1 MSVRRYITVFFLFLM
16 LFGWLMDPA
25 IAQAE
30 PEPQSIKLYEWD
42 VMWETSPRTW
52 EDIASA
58 REGWEKV
65 DSRKSIPKLPEGVKS
80 AWIRIRLPEFNPNQ
94 PALYIQKLFANKVE
108 VVGDDGRKLFH
119 SSRDYYYDVYHIFV
133 PLELDY
139 KAVYIHLAAEKGR
152 LGIQLPVAVGEYE
165 RLQVEY
171 AKEGIT
177 EIVLGSAMILLAFIM
192 LICAIFLRGI
202 ELSSWLSLTLV
213 ILALGVV
220 MVTYSKFTYTFFS
233 DLGYISIM
241 LFDVAM
247 IVFFPSLTY
256 FFMRFLG
263 SGPYKL
269 IWRFFIFQ
277 IGYSALWL
285 ILFIV
290 FVIILRND
298 SHPIYTAFGINILSV
313 YMIIQFILLLIF
325 SISRA
330 IYKDKDA
337 IFFAIGFS
345 LFAIMSIGEVSW
357 FFFISRE
364 YDLFLWKWGVICFV
378 VCLILILGRRIAE
391 NHRRVISYAK
401 ELEMFNG
408 KLQQSEK
415 MEILSELAASVAHE
429 VRNPLQVTRGF
440 LQLLSGKTGT
450 KEQEYLNLA
459 LTELDRASEIITDFL
474 TFAKPELDEIQAL
487 DVADEL
493 RHIEGIL
500 MPMATMHGG
509 AIELDVNSDL
519 RIQGNSS
526 KFKQAFVNIIKNSIE
541 AFTEKGLIRIEA
553 YERESRVII
562 RIEDNG
568 IGMDEEEL
576 KRLGEPYFSNKTKG
590 TGLGLMVT
598 FRIIEV
604 MQGKLHIASK
614 KGVGTEII
622 VSFPSVSA
630 CKFKFKKEDS

>member
-30 PEPQSIKLYEWD
+30 PEPQSIKLYEWE
-42 VMWETSPRTW
+42 MQWETSPRMW
-52 EDIASA
+52 EDIAST

-80 AWIRIRLPEFNPNQ
+80 AWIRIRLPELDLNYTT
-94 PALYIQKLFANKVE
+94 LYFKKLYANAVE
-108 VVGDDGRKLFH
+108 IWGDDGRRLFH
-119 SSRDYYYDVYHIFV
+119 DERNYFYDVYHILL
-133 PLELDY
+133 PLDPNCRT
-139 KAVYIHLAAEKGR
+139 VYIHMTASIDR
-152 LGIQLPVAVGEYE
+152 IGIQLPVVMGEYQ
-165 RLQVEY
+165 QVQAEY
-171 AKEGIT
+171 AKEGIL
-177 EIVLGSAMILLAFIM
+177 EIVLGSAMILIALIM
-192 LICAIFLRGI
+192 LLCAIFLRGI
-202 ELSSWLSLTLV
+202 ELPSWLSLTLV
-213 ILALGVV
+213 IFSLGVISI
-220 MVTYSKFTYTFFS
+220 TYSKFTYMFF
-233 DLGYISIM
+233 DNFGHISVM
-241 LFDVAM
+241 LFDLAM
-247 IVFFPSLTY
+247 MLLFPCLTY

-263 SGPYKL
+263 NGPYKI
-269 IWRFFIFQ
+269 IWKFFIFQ
-277 IGYSALWL
+277 VVFSGVWL
-285 ILFIV
+285 LLFLYFFIIIEEPAHPLYTLFSFEV
-290 FVIILRND
+290 F
-298 SHPIYTAFGINILSV
+298 SV
-313 YMIIQFILLLIF
+313 YMIIQFTLLIMF

-330 IYKDKDA
+330 IRKNKDA
-337 IFFAIGFS
+337 ILFAVGFS
-345 LFAIMSIGEVSW
+345 LFSIMTVAEVIW
-357 FFFISRE
+357 YIFVSRDYE
-364 YDLFLWKWGVICFV
+364 LYLWKWGLLSFVI
-378 VCLILILGRRIAE
+378 CLILILGRKIAE

-401 ELEMFNG
+401 ELELFNG

-440 LQLLSGKTGT
+440 LQLLGGKSGT
-450 KEQEYLNLA
+450 KEQKYLNLA

-474 TFAKPELDEIQAL
+474 TFAKPELDEIQVL

-509 AIELDVNSDL
+509 AIELDANPDL

-526 KFKQAFVNIIKNSIE
+526 KFKQAFINMIKNSIE
-541 AFTEKGLIRIEA
+541 AFTQKGLIRIEA
-553 YERESRVII
+553 YERGSQVII

-604 MQGKLHIASK
+604 MQGKLHVASE
-614 KGVGTEII
+614 KGVGTVITI
-622 VSFPSVSA
+622 SFPA
-630 CKFKFKKEDS
+630 IPK